1 MNSDIIRRLTPE
13 EEEVEK
19 KRAELTALET
29 ELAQR
34 ELDLATLH
42 AELHAF
48 ERKYQQVIGIRYAEL
63 DRIEAQITEYMA
75 YLESSQDFRP
85 SDSLKKLY
93 REVAKQVHPDLAT
106 DEADRARRQ
115 ELMAAANQAYED
127 ADEERLREILH
138 KWQSSPES
146 VKGEGI
152 GVELIRLLRQIAQ
165 SRGRLKSIEQEVEAV
180 EQTELHQLRK
190 QVLAAE
196 QVGKDLFSEMAL
208 NLDEQIST
216 AQHKLELLKDKLDL
230 NR

>member
-19 KRAELTALET
+19 KRAELATLET

-34 ELDLATLH
+34 ELDLVTLH

-75 YLESSQDFRP
+75 YLESSQDFKP

-115 ELMAAANQAYED
+115 ELMAAANQAYEE
-127 ADEERLREILH
+127 ADEERLQEILH

-152 GVELIRLLRQIAQ
+152 GAELIRLLRQIAQ
-165 SRGRLKSIEQEVEAV
+165 SRGRLKSIEKEMEAV
-180 EQTELHQLRK
+180 EQTELHQLKIKIVITK
-190 QVLAAE
+190 QL
-196 QVGKDLFSEMAL
+196 GKDLFAEMAL
-208 NLDEQIST
+208 QLDEQIYI
-216 AQHKLELLKDKLDL
+216 AQEKLENLKEQLIGG
-230 NR
+230 